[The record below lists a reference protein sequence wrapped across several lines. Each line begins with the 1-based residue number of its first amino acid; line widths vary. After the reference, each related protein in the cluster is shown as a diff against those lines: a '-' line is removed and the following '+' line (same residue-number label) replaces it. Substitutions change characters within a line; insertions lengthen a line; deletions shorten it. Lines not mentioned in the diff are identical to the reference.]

1 MIYLTE
7 KEIIRIN
14 AKLISQLSPGEMIG
28 IKDAAALNMAV
39 NQPKQ
44 YVFGREVYP
53 STFDKAAI
61 LVINLIKRHPF
72 QNANKRTA
80 LVAMMTFLKI
90 NGISCQ
96 LSRKQAVDF
105 ILMITTSD
113 KAFDDLKDETV
124 LVLMQYAHSE

>member
-1 MIYLTE
+1 MIYFTE

-44 YVFGREVYP
+44 HVFGREVYP

-96 LSRKQAVDF
+96 LNRKQAVDF

-113 KAFDDLKDETV
+113 KTFDDLKDETV